1 MPNVTATRP
10 LDERRSRSFRQR
22 VWVTAVLVLVF
33 VLMAFRL
40 ARTLPRA
47 ALSQVERLT
56 HTTLACASFK
66 VRANG

>member
-1 MPNVTATRP
+1 
-10 LDERRSRSFRQR
+10 
-22 VWVTAVLVLVF
+22 VLVLVF